1 LRLITKRA
9 APEQAPDSSMNR
21 RSENFLAKALIVIGL
36 ALLALLALKAVFG
49 ILRWV
54 FLLAIAIGVLWL
66 GARLL
71 ANRIPDD

>member
-1 LRLITKRA
+1 R
-9 APEQAPDSSMNR
+9 SMNR

-49 ILRWV
+49 ILRWM